1 MGSLYHTYDL
11 PPQIIH
17 GVLDSLTS
25 PVEDVGIDYG
35 CSKVFIPKKF
45 LGGPNVTDCH

>member
-25 PVEDVGIDYG
+25 PVEDVGTDPG
-35 CSKVFIPKKF
+35 CSDVLMPKKF
-45 LGGPNVTDCH
+45 LDGPNVTD